1 MANIRKMRGKWQAQ
15 VRINRR
21 QISKVFKK
29 KSDASKWA
37 HSTETAIRANTY
49 VDNSMLNTIRLSELI
64 WLFYEKDKHKTKHK
78 ERFRSEVEFMLKFP
92 ITSLFLTELT
102 PKVLAE
108 FRDEQLQKGKSAST
122 VKKYLGL
129 ISRAINKGRREMNIP
144 LNYNPIAIVEKPKEA
159 QGRDRVLTDG
169 EYDHLLNVAAQ
180 MPMHWLQDIIIFAE
194 ETLMRQ
200 GEILSVRRTDINYQK
215 NTLYIA
221 ETKNE
226 VPRTIGLSQKA
237 IEVIKKQPANIGGV
251 LFNIRTR
258 HQLDYWFTKAVKVA
272 GIKDFHFHDL
282 RHMGASRLAEA
293 GWNTQ
298 ELLAQG
304 GWLDVR
310 MLSRY
315 VKIKG
320 EHLAQKMRRQG

>member
-1 MANIRKMRGKWQAQ
+1 MANVRKRRGKWQAQ

-64 WLFYEKDKHKTKHK
+64 WVFYEKDKHKTKHK

-129 ISRAINKGRREMNIP
+129 VVVVVIP
-144 LNYNPIAIVEKPKEA
+144 
-159 QGRDRVLTDG
+159 DG
-169 EYDHLLNVAAQ
+169 NV
-180 MPMHWLQDIIIFAE
+180 P
-194 ETLMRQ
+194 
-200 GEILSVRRTDINYQK
+200 
-215 NTLYIA
+215 
-221 ETKNE
+221 
-226 VPRTIGLSQKA
+226 
-237 IEVIKKQPANIGGV
+237 
-251 LFNIRTR
+251 
-258 HQLDYWFTKAVKVA
+258 VKY
-272 GIKDFHFHDL
+272 
-282 RHMGASRLAEA
+282 S
-293 GWNTQ
+293 
-298 ELLAQG
+298 
-304 GWLDVR
+304 
-310 MLSRY
+310 
-315 VKIKG
+315 
-320 EHLAQKMRRQG
+320 